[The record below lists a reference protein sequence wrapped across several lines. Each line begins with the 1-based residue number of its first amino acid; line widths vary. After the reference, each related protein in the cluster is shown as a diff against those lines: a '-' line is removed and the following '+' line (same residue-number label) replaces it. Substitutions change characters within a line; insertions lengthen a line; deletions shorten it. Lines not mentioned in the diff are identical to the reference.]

1 MLRTPICDLLGLKY
15 PVFQGGM
22 AHLATG
28 ALAAAV
34 SEAGGLGIIGAGNAP
49 ATWVKEQID
58 YVRAHTDKPFG
69 VNVMLASP
77 HARDVIELLVSERV
91 PVVTTGAG
99 NPGPYME
106 ALKSANSLVI
116 PVVSAVAL
124 AQRLV
129 RAGADAVI
137 AEGTESGGH
146 VGELTTMALVPQVVD
161 AVSVPVIAA
170 GGIADGR
177 GVAAAFCLGAQG
189 VQVGTRFIVAR
200 ECIAHPN
207 YKAAVLAAGDRD
219 TVVTGRAT
227 GHPVRCLRN
236 RLAREFIKLE
246 ERGASLDEYERLG
259 AGRYPAA
266 ALAGDVERGTVLLG
280 QIAGLVRREETAA
293 EILADLIAGAEAV
306 LAALPARLNLAA
318 AGRAGAAPDG
328 REATAIAAEAS
339 AKE

>member
-1 MLRTPICDLLGLKY
+1 MLRTPICDLLQLEY

-28 ALAAAV
+28 SLAAAV

-49 ATWVKEQID
+49 ASWVKEQID
-58 YVRAHTDKPFG
+58 YVRARTGKPFG
-69 VNVMLASP
+69 VNVMLQSP
-77 HARDVIELLVSERV
+77 HAREVIELLVSERV

-106 ALKSANSLVI
+106 ALKGAGSRVI

-129 RAGADAVI
+129 RSGADAVI
-137 AEGTESGGH
+137 AEGMESGGH
-146 VGELTTMALVPQVVD
+146 VGEMTTMALVPQVVD
-161 AVSVPVIAA
+161 AVDVPVIAA

-189 VQVGTRFIVAR
+189 VQLGTRFVVAK
-200 ECIAHPN
+200 ECIAHES
-207 YKAAVLAAGDRD
+207 YKQAIIKAGDRD

-236 RLAREFIKLE
+236 KLAREFLKLE
-246 ERGASLDEYERLG
+246 ERAAAIEEYEQLG
-259 AGRYPAA
+259 VGRYPAA
-266 ALAGDVERGTVLLG
+266 VYSGDIEHGTVLAG
-280 QIAGLVRREETAA
+280 QISGLVKKEETAA
-293 EILADLIAGAEAV
+293 DILADLMSGAEAV
-306 LAALPARLNLAA
+306 LAALPGRLNVTP
-318 AGRAGAAPDG
+318 GAAKG
-328 REATAIAAEAS
+328 
-339 AKE
+339 